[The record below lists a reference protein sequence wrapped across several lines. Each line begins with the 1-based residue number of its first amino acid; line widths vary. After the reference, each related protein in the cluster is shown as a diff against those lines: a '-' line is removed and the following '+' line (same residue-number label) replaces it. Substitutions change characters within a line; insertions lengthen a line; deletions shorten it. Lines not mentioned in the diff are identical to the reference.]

1 VLLAIAL
8 AAPVAAQ
15 YPGGG
20 SGGTGRSGSGQG
32 RPPSTDSRDAAMRA
46 PSGAELLQIQI
57 GELDEDLKLAPDQR
71 RAWSAYVDR
80 LQRLGSDIARNRNA
94 MRFPSGN
101 ASQQFDFLADALRNR
116 LTAFEDV
123 ADAGKALYAVL
134 TPEQRDVADRRLA
147 RIAVTV
153 IEGAATIAGPPT
165 GDATPGFIGGRSRRE
180 AK

>member
-1 VLLAIAL
+1 
-8 AAPVAAQ
+8 
-15 YPGGG
+15 
-20 SGGTGRSGSGQG
+20 
-32 RPPSTDSRDAAMRA
+32 MRA

-123 ADAGKALYAVL
+123 ADAGKALYAV
-134 TPEQRDVADRRLA
+134 RRRSSDRRSA
-147 RIAVTV
+147 PRTHR
-153 IEGAATIAGPPT
+153 GHR
-165 GDATPGFIGGRSRRE
+165 DRWRRSD
-180 AK
+180 

>member
-1 VLLAIAL
+1 MLIAIAL
-8 AAPVAAQ
+8 AVPVAAQ

-20 SGGTGRSGSGQG
+20 SGTGRSGSGQG
-32 RPPSTDSRDAAMRA
+32 RSPTTDSRDATIRA

-57 GELDEDLKLAPDQR
+57 TELDEDLKLAPDQR
-71 RAWSAYVDR
+71 RAWGAYVDR

-94 MRFPSGN
+94 MRFPAGN
-101 ASQQFDFLADALRNR
+101 ASQQFDFLADAIRNR

-134 TPEQRDVADRRLA
+134 TPEQREVADRRLA

-153 IEGAATIAGPPT
+153 IEGAATVAGPPA
-165 GDATPGFIGGRSRRE
+165 GDAAPGFIGGRSRRE
-180 AK
+180 SK